1 MHCSRPYHPQSQGKI
16 ERLYREQR
24 EKIHYD
30 MIKLRKKGVNWIQN
44 LPGNMR
50 VLNELAR
57 GVLSWKS
64 PFEVYYG
71 RIPNNIQNAGR
82 FIPKEVIVDERII
95 ELPSARNLQERKKNK
110 KLRERVN
117 KSGKRMDERVVKKHN
132 TLYKNVAY
140 RINDSLS

>member
-1 MHCSRPYHPQSQGKI
+1 MHCSKLYHAQSQGKM

-30 MIKLRKKGVNWIQN
+30 IIKVRKKGVNWIQN

-95 ELPSARNLQERKKNK
+95 ELPSA
-110 KLRERVN
+110 
-117 KSGKRMDERVVKKHN
+117 
-132 TLYKNVAY
+132 
-140 RINDSLS
+140 INF

>member
-1 MHCSRPYHPQSQGKI
+1 
-16 ERLYREQR
+16 
-24 EKIHYD
+24 
-30 MIKLRKKGVNWIQN
+30 MINLRKKVDQN
-44 LPGNMR
+44 LPGYMG

-57 GVLSWKS
+57 EELSQKS

-95 ELPSARNLQERKKNK
+95 ELLSARNLQERKKIK

-117 KSGKRMDERVVKKHN
+117 KSGKRMDERVVKKHT

-140 RINDSLS
+140 RKNDSLSQNPVIKGKTWFKTKTCGGGNNFEERYEF

>member
-1 MHCSRPYHPQSQGKI
+1 
-16 ERLYREQR
+16 
-24 EKIHYD
+24 

-57 GVLSWKS
+57 GVLSWKNPS
-64 PFEVYYG
+64 EVYYG

-95 ELPSARNLQERKKNK
+95 DLLSARNLQERKKIK

-117 KSGKRMDERVVKKHN
+117 KSGKRMDERVVKKHT

-140 RINDSLS
+140 RKNDSLS

>member
-1 MHCSRPYHPQSQGKI
+1 MHCSRLYHAQSQGKM

-30 MIKLRKKGVNWIQN
+30 IIKVRKKGVNWIQN

-57 GVLSWKS
+57 GVLSWKNL
-64 PFEVYYG
+64 FEVYYG
-71 RIPNNIQNAGR
+71 RIPNNIQNVGR

-95 ELPSARNLQERKKNK
+95 ESPSA
-110 KLRERVN
+110 
-117 KSGKRMDERVVKKHN
+117 
-132 TLYKNVAY
+132 
-140 RINDSLS
+140 INF